1 MYPLTTVLYNK
12 SFLCFYFS
20 FETLLVVGV
29 GGGGHILF
37 GIQFCSPDA
46 SASLASRSP
55 TTGTILTPGSS
66 PICDEI
72 RVRVRV
78 PNKTSAGQGSRNRD
92 TAASPVAA
100 LDFTANKVTQASPS
114 AWPSAGAGQKCHT
127 TGNQSAWGKNGS
139 LTNGKSPPGNLV
151 WPHDMG
157 EKMPDSPRSWAR
169 VLNSGLKPAHCPGM
183 KNGLRTLGGVANAGL
198 DEHPGLGDG
207 RGRESPH
214 RNAVSSMPSPDSFK
228 FPTKTQDDPVISP
241 KCVEPVCLRTPAS
254 SFSGETVPSSEF
266 LIGSSRDGAAMDQSR
281 TQGSSMCP
289 SGVSLP
295 ETHGGSLSFTPVK
308 RSVCM
313 VVEFWKGANIIKIIE
328 TVLVTEELRGVRL
341 RDLQRLDDVL
351 LNLLGV

>member
-1 MYPLTTVLYNK
+1 M
-12 SFLCFYFS
+12 
-20 FETLLVVGV
+20 G
-29 GGGGHILF
+29 
-37 GIQFCSPDA
+37 
-46 SASLASRSP
+46 
-55 TTGTILTPGSS
+55 
-66 PICDEI
+66 
-72 RVRVRV
+72 V

-114 AWPSAGAGQKCHT
+114 AWPSAGAGRKCHT

-169 VLNSGLKPAHCPGM
+169 VFISGLKPAHCPGM
-183 KNGLRTLGGVANAGL
+183 KNGLQTLGGVANAGLDEHPGLGDGRGRESPHRNAGL

-214 RNAVSSMPSPDSFK
+214 RNAVSSMPSPVSFK
-228 FPTKTQDDPVISP
+228 FPTKTQEDPVISP
-241 KCVEPVCLRTPAS
+241 KCVEPLRLIRTPAS

-266 LIGSSRDGAAMDQSR
+266 FIGSSRDGGAMDQSW
-281 TQGSSMCP
+281 TQGSSTRP
-289 SGVSLP
+289 SCVSLP
-295 ETHGGSLSFTPVK
+295 KTQGGSLSFTPVK

-313 VVEFWKGANIIKIIE
+313 VVELWKGTNIIKIIE
-328 TVLVTEELRGVRL
+328 TVLVTEELK
-341 RDLQRLDDVL
+341 D
-351 LNLLGV
+351 